1 MKRRKELLFLFFLL
15 QLLGMNAFSQD
26 FFINVTYPA
35 FNDTFY
41 VDRLR
46 LAGSTHP
53 KAALSINNEAV
64 PVFRNGAFVSRIDL
78 EPGWNEILFSST
90 FADSTVQDTL
100 RVFHIAGSGT
110 LSQLPTKID
119 TASLEPGSDVWLLP
133 GDKLNVRMMAS
144 PGGRAVFSIEDGMK
158 NIPMT
163 ELPPSRTNG
172 IEGIYHGV
180 VEVDNANAN
189 KSLAIT
195 VEFKGVDGEKVKLQS
210 PGRLYVMTDVLPL
223 VGMTRE
229 QTYLWNA
236 GEGGTILGEIPDS
249 VYLHI
254 VGRVGRRNKVK
265 LSRNRFAYIN
275 AMDIHLLPVGTPLP
289 EARVS
294 TPSFSQN
301 KEWYRLIMAIGQPL
315 PFLIH
320 QYDHPLRLELTL
332 FGARQGYQ
340 WITYPNHE
348 TPISNISWTQDGGD
362 MLKIIVELEE
372 KQLWG
377 YKLEYDEHRLI
388 LAIRKPPS
396 IPPAP
401 ASPLQNVVFVIDAG
415 HGGEELG
422 AVSSTGIMEKE
433 INLKMARALY
443 RKFEQAGAK
452 VFLTRQADTT
462 LSLQA
467 RLDIARSKNAHI
479 FLCLHNNSIGP
490 SSDPIRVRGTS
501 VYYYNRYSRGL
512 AWAIY
517 PHLVD
522 LGLAPFGRVFTP
534 FYVTRATDM
543 ISVLVEGIFMSNP
556 EDEMIMQA
564 DEYAED
570 IAIATFK
577 GVNDFLESLQWKA
590 DDQDR

>member
-1 MKRRKELLFLFFLL
+1 
-15 QLLGMNAFSQD
+15 MNAFSQD
-26 FFINVTYPA
+26 LFIKLTYPA
-35 FNDTFY
+35 SDDTFY

-53 KAALSINNEAV
+53 KAALSINNKAV

-78 EPGWNEILFSST
+78 EPGWNEIQFSST
-90 FADSTVQDTL
+90 LTDSTVKDTL
-100 RVFHIAGSGT
+100 RIFHIARPGT

-144 PGGRAVFSIEDGMK
+144 PGGRAIFSIEDGMK

-163 ELPPSRTNG
+163 ELPSARTNG

-180 VEVDNANAN
+180 VQVDDANAN
-189 KSLAIT
+189 KSLEIT
-195 VEFKGVDGEKVKLQS
+195 VEFKGVDGEKVKLET

-229 QTYLWNA
+229 KTYLWNS
-236 GEGGTILGEIPDS
+236 GKGGTILGEIPDS

-254 VGRVGRRNKVK
+254 VGRVGGRNKIK

-301 KEWYRLIMAIGQPL
+301 KDWYKLTMAIGQPL

-332 FGARQGYQ
+332 FGARQDYQ

-348 TPISNISWTQDGGD
+348 TPIQNISWLQEGSD
-362 MLKIIVELEE
+362 MLKIVVELEE

-377 YKLEYDEHRLI
+377 YKLGYDDHRLI

-396 IPPAP
+396 IPAAP
-401 ASPLQNVVFVIDAG
+401 ASALQNVVFVIDAG

-422 AVSSTGIMEKE
+422 AISSTGIMEKE
-433 INLKMARALY
+433 VNLKMARALY

-467 RLDIARSKNAHI
+467 RLDIARSKNAHV

-501 VYYYNRYSRGL
+501 VYYYNRYSKGL

-564 DEYAED
+564 DEFAED

-577 GVNDFLESLQWKA
+577 GVNDFFKSIQGKT
-590 DDQDR
+590 DDQER